1 MSVSDKY
8 GYRYGQRLP
17 VKLPVDSSS
26 TVPIEVGDM
35 LALAT
40 AGYVKQAAAGDKIV
54 GVAMSR
60 LETAPAADGESSV
73 LVDISEQSVYA
84 YPGSTTVSQGK
95 LMLTCDVGGA
105 RAIDETASSDDC
117 IRIVG
122 VDAANNLYLVQP
134 ILVLAGVV

>member
-8 GYRYGQRLP
+8 GYRHGQRQP
-17 VKLPVDSSS
+17 VKMLVDSSS
-26 TVPIEVGDM
+26 SVPIEVGDM
-35 LALAT
+35 IALAT

-60 LETAPAADGESSV
+60 LPEAPAADGEASI
-73 LVDISEQSVYA
+73 LVDISQESVYA
-84 YPGSTTVSQGK
+84 YPGSTTVSQAK

-105 RAIDETASSDDC
+105 RAIDETASDDDC

-122 VDAANNLYLVQP
+122 VDAANNVYLCQM
-134 ILVLAGVV
+134 ILVLAGVL